1 MDVLDGF
8 IDSHYSFTAGGQN
21 YNDLTDIFFKRHI
34 SANERE
40 IKLNHL
46 NVLYFTFKFFYRNVM
61 SHGWS
66 KLKDNIQHLEEKYIL
81 IS

>member
-8 IDSHYSFTAGGQN
+8 LDSHYSFTASQPTHI
-21 YNDLTDIFFKRHI
+21 TDAFFDRHI
-34 SANERE
+34 TATERE

-46 NVLYFTFKFFYRNVM
+46 NVLYFTFKIFHRNVL
-61 SHGWS
+61 SFAWS
-66 KLKDNIQHLEEKYIL
+66 KVKNNTDDLEEKYIL

>member
-8 IDSHYSFTAGGQN
+8 LDSHYSFTASQPIHT
-21 YNDLTDIFFKRHI
+21 DLTDVFFERHI
-34 SANERE
+34 TATERE

-46 NVLYFTFKFFYRNVM
+46 NVLYFTFKIFHRNIL
-61 SHGWS
+61 SLGWS
-66 KLKDNIQHLEEKYIL
+66 KIKDNNDNLDEKYIL